1 MTKPTADGILVP
13 DHDDDARAA
22 LVIVNAAANRLA
34 SKYPFHAGILSRWTV
49 VPNRFVRTAGVTAR
63 MEGVY
68 LLVNP
73 EFWASMSEDEQ
84 VGVLHHEVNHVL
96 FGHIFV
102 PHSKFKDRRARVV
115 AEEVTV
121 NEWVPE
127 PLPGNPVVLSSYKGL
142 PKGED
147 TDTRYIR
154 LARMRKKRVA
164 RPMPGTLD
172 DHGVWVDAVAAG
184 EAARLAARLTVRA
197 AAGQLGPG
205 EWAKLPVAL
214 RVAVTGMH
222 GDKAGTDIECL
233 VGTGTGTVDWR
244 GSLRRIVAS
253 DTRPA
258 ARYGRPPR
266 RFPHLAGVVPGTGR
280 APERPRVLAVVDT
293 SGSVSHAMLEDI
305 AAELRAMSSACSVT
319 VVECDTKVHDVYPFP
334 VGGSM
339 KQFKGRGGTDL
350 RPPFAAAFLREHRAD
365 VVVYFTDGDG
375 PAPDHA
381 PVVPVYWCLTA
392 GGHAPAKWGRV
403 LKMRA

>member
-1 MTKPTADGILVP
+1 MTKPTADSILVP
-13 DHDDDARAA
+13 DSDDAATAA
-22 LVIVNAAANRLA
+22 LVLVNASTNRLA

-49 VPNRFVRTAGVTAR
+49 VPNRLVGTAGVTAR

-84 VGVLHHEVNHVL
+84 TGVLHHEVNHVL

-102 PHSKFKDRRARVV
+102 PHSKFKHRRARII

-127 PLPGNPVVLSSYKGL
+127 ALPGNPIVLSSYKGL

-147 TDTRYIR
+147 TDTRYTR
-154 LARMRKKRVA
+154 LFRIRKKRVA
-164 RPMPGTLD
+164 RPMPGPLD
-172 DHGVWVDAVAAG
+172 DHGIWVDAVAAG
-184 EAARLAARLTVRA
+184 EAARLAARLTVRI

-214 RVAVTGMH
+214 RVAVTGVH
-222 GDKAGTDIECL
+222 GDKAGTDVECL
-233 VGTGTGTVDWR
+233 IGRGTTSVDWR
-244 GSLRRIVAS
+244 RALRRIVAS

-266 RFPHLAGVVPGTGR
+266 RFPQLAGIVPGTGR
-280 APERPRVLAVVDT
+280 ASAKPRVLAVVDT
-293 SGSVSHAMLEDI
+293 SGSVDHEMLEDI
-305 AAELRAMSSACSVT
+305 AAELRAMSASCAVT
-319 VVECDTKVHDVYPFP
+319 VVECDTKIHDVYPLP
-334 VGGSM
+334 PGGSM

-350 RPPFAAAFLREHRAD
+350 RPPFEAAFLREHRAD

-375 PAPDHA
+375 PAPDVA
-381 PVVPVYWCLTA
+381 PGLPIYWCLTS
-392 GGHAPAKWGRV
+392 GGKRPAEWGRV
-403 LKMRA
+403 LKMRG